1 MRQLKDKKS
10 IADSTFSIWNKIYR
24 VCWSIIYLLFFR
36 FTFIPFFSM
45 RVAVLRLLGAR
56 IDKSSRVYPSSSI
69 WSPAN
74 LEIGEDSTIGPRVK
88 VYNQGRVYI
97 GSRCVIS
104 QDASLCASS
113 HDYEQPLHPL
123 FLSPINIENDA
134 WICAEAFV
142 GPGVTV
148 GEGAVIGA
156 RAVLMKDADPW
167 SVYAGNPAIKIKTR
181 KRFDES

>member
-1 MRQLKDKKS
+1 MGKLKNKES
-10 IADSTFSIWNKIYR
+10 ISDSTFSMWNKIYR
-24 VCWSIIYLLFFR
+24 MCWKVIYILFFR
-36 FTFIPFFSM
+36 FTLVPLFSM
-45 RVAVLRLLGAR
+45 RVALLRLLGAQ
-56 IDKSSRVYPSSSI
+56 IKESSRVYPSCSI

-74 LEIGEDSTIGPRVK
+74 LKIGDESTIGPRVN
-88 VYNQGRVYI
+88 VYNQGRVCI
-97 GSRCVIS
+97 GSRCIIS
-104 QDASLCASS
+104 QDVSLCASS

-134 WICAEAFV
+134 WICAEAFI

-156 RAVLMKDADPW
+156 RAVLMKDAEPW

-181 KRFDES
+181 ERFDES